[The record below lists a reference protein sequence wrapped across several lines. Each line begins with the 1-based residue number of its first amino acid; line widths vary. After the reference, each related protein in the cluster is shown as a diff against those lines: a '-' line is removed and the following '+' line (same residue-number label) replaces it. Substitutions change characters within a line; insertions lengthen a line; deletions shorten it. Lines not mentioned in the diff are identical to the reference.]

1 VQDYGVA
8 RVTLRIRNVT
18 KRFGNTTAVSGIS
31 FEVPEGSIF
40 GLLGA
45 NGAGKTTT
53 VRMILDIIRPDFGEV
68 TWQDSPA
75 RDVAR
80 RRFGY
85 LPEERGLYPDMK
97 VGEQLR
103 FFGRVRGLGVREAD
117 DQAKNWLE
125 RFGITE
131 YLDRPLQELSKG
143 NQQKVQF
150 LVSVLHDPEL
160 VILDE
165 PFSGLDP
172 VSHEQLRAVI
182 LELKEGGKTLLL
194 STHNMEQVEELC
206 DGVALIHRSK
216 LAFSGPLS
224 ELRARHAD
232 MRTLRL
238 TYDGETDPLLGRFPG
253 LSVVDRDGEELEL
266 SPNGEEP
273 KDILEAAVETGRVRR
288 FEEVE
293 PSLRRIFIEEVGRG

>member
-1 VQDYGVA
+1 M
-8 RVTLRIRNVT
+8 TLRVENVT
-18 KRFGNTTAVSGIS
+18 KCFGETTAVDGIS
-31 FEVPEGSIF
+31 FEAREGSIV

-53 VRMILDIIRPDFGEV
+53 VRMILDIIRPDSGEI
-68 TWQDSPA
+68 TWSGAPA
-75 RDVAR
+75 REVAR
-80 RRFGY
+80 TSFGY

-97 VGEQLR
+97 VGDQLR
-103 FFGRVRGLGVREAD
+103 FFGRIRGLGTKEAD
-117 DQAKNWLE
+117 RRAESWLE

-131 YLDRPLQELSKG
+131 YLGRPLQELSKG

-150 LVSVLHDPEL
+150 LASVLHDPEL

-182 LELKEGGKTLLL
+182 LELKESGKTLLL
-194 STHNMEQVEELC
+194 STHNMEQAEEMC
-206 DGVALIHRSK
+206 DGVALIHHSE
-216 LAFSGPLS
+216 LAFSGPLP
-224 ELRARHAD
+224 ELRDRHAD

-238 TYDGETDPLLGRFPG
+238 AYEGDTDPLLDRFPG
-253 LSVVDRDGEELEL
+253 LSVVDRDEESLEL

-273 KDILEAAVETGRVRR
+273 EEILRAAVQTGSVRR

-293 PSLRRIFIEEVGRG
+293 PSLRRIFIEEVGNG

>member
-1 VQDYGVA
+1 M
-8 RVTLRIRNVT
+8 TLRIRNVT
-18 KRFGNTTAVSGIS
+18 KSFGNTTAVDDIG
-31 FEVPEGSIF
+31 FEVPQGSVF

-53 VRMILDIIRPDFGEV
+53 VRMILDIIRPDSGEI

-80 RRFGY
+80 RSFGY
-85 LPEERGLYPDMK
+85 LPEERGLYADMK

-103 FFGRVRGLGVREAD
+103 FFGRVRGLGAKEAD
-117 DQAKNWLE
+117 EKAEGWLE

-150 LVSVLHDPEL
+150 LASVLHDPEL

-172 VSHEQLRAVI
+172 VSHEQLREVI
-182 LELKEGGKTLLL
+182 LELKESGKTLLL

-206 DGVALIHRSK
+206 DGVALIHRSE

-224 ELRARHAD
+224 ELRARHSD

-238 TYDGETDPLLGRFPG
+238 RYGGDTEPLLARFPD
-253 LSVVDRDGEELEL
+253 LSVVDRDGESLEL
-266 SPNGEEP
+266 SPNGVDPEE
-273 KDILEAAVETGRVRR
+273 ILGAAVQTGSVRR

-293 PSLRRIFIEEVGRG
+293 PSLRRIFIEEVGNG

>member
-1 VQDYGVA
+1 M
-8 RVTLRIRNVT
+8 TLRVEGVEKSFQR
-18 KRFGNTTAVSGIS
+18 TTAVAGIS
-31 FEVPEGSIF
+31 FEAREGSIV

-53 VRMILDIIRPDFGEV
+53 VRMILDIIRPDAGDIFWRG
-68 TWQDSPA
+68 SPA
-75 RDVAR
+75 REVSR
-80 RRFGY
+80 HSFGY

-103 FFGRVRGLGVREAD
+103 FFGRVRGLSAKQAD
-117 DQAKNWLE
+117 GKAKSWLQ

-150 LVSVLHDPEL
+150 LASVLHDPEL

-172 VSHEQLRAVI
+172 VSHEQLREVI
-182 LELKEGGKTLLL
+182 LELKASGKTLLL
-194 STHNMEQVEELC
+194 STHNMEQAEELC

-224 ELRARHAD
+224 ELRERHAD
-232 MRTLRL
+232 KRTLRL
-238 TYDGETDPLLGRFPG
+238 TYDGDTDSLLSRFPG
-253 LSVVDRDGEELEL
+253 ISVVGRDGEDLEL
-266 SPNGEEP
+266 SPDGAEPEE
-273 KDILEAAVETGRVRR
+273 ILQAAVENGRVRR

-293 PSLRRIFIEEVGRG
+293 PSLRRIFIEEVGNG

>member
-1 VQDYGVA
+1 M
-8 RVTLRIRNVT
+8 TLRAEGVT
-18 KRFGNTTAVSGIS
+18 KRYQHTTAVDGIG

-53 VRMILDIIRPDFGEV
+53 VRMILDIIRPDAGSI
-68 TWQDSPA
+68 TWRGSPS
-75 RDVAR
+75 REVAR
-80 RRFGY
+80 RLFGY
-85 LPEERGLYPDMK
+85 LPEERGLYPDMR

-103 FFGRVRGLGVREAD
+103 FFGRVRGLGAKEAD
-117 DQAKNWLE
+117 VQAGRWLE
-125 RFGITE
+125 RFSITE

-150 LVSVLHDPEL
+150 LASVLHDPDL
-160 VILDE
+160 LILDE

-172 VSHEQLRAVI
+172 VSHEQLRDVI
-182 LELKEGGKTLLL
+182 LELRSRGKTLLL

-224 ELRARHAD
+224 ELRDRHAG

-238 TYDGETDPLLGRFPG
+238 AYDGDTDLLLARFPG
-253 LSVVDRDGEELEL
+253 LSVMERDGEHLEL
-266 SPNGEEP
+266 SPNGAETAEV
-273 KDILEAAVETGRVRR
+273 LEAAVETGRVKR

-293 PSLRRIFIEEVGRG
+293 PSLRRIFIKEAGRG